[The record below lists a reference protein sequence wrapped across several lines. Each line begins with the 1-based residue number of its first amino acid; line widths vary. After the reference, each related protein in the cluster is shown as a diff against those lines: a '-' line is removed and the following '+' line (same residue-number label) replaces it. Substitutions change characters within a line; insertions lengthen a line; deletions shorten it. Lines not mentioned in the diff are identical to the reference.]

1 MSTGSRSALSS
12 LNSIQYPEK
21 LKVRFDTIST
31 ASTIRWWFLFFF
43 NVVEYIPSSCLSS
56 IYCVHLGV
64 YAHFRFYF
72 KSFSSL
78 HNPEKPDEWQFQSHF
93 LILFVFFEG
102 RSRKERHLFRS
113 LNQLFPWYRYRNF
126 SFFSTTFFYL
136 FQSAF
141 DKNKVKQ
148 GELFDNAG
156 WCFRSCSASQ
166 RRFRVII
173 IFRNE
178 FTSSHGHWRVI
189 IVSCFSFSLLQN
201 VIDHQTDWGFRDV
214 ASLVSVGDSA
224 SGYFAWR
231 TAWCSHPWN
240 RLGTYGSHQLFS
252 RFARYVLS

>member
-1 MSTGSRSALSS
+1 MVFIFFLCRGIYSILLSFKYS
-12 LNSIQYPEK
+12 LRPSWCTP
-21 LKVRFDTIST
+21 ISD
-31 ASTIRWWFLFFF
+31 L
-43 NVVEYIPSSCLSS
+43 
-56 IYCVHLGV
+56 
-64 YAHFRFYF
+64 F

-189 IVSCFSFSLLQN
+189 IVSCFF
-201 VIDHQTDWGFRDV
+201 F
-214 ASLVSVGDSA
+214 
-224 SGYFAWR
+224 
-231 TAWCSHPWN
+231 
-240 RLGTYGSHQLFS
+240 LF
-252 RFARYVLS
+252 YKT

>member
-93 LILFVFFEG
+93 LILFVFLRGEAEKRGTCSDPLTF
-102 RSRKERHLFRS
+102 SLIPIPQFLF
-113 LNQLFPWYRYRNF
+113 
-126 SFFSTTFFYL
+126 FFHHVFFYL

-148 GELFDNAG
+148 VELFDNAG

-178 FTSSHGHWRVI
+178 FTSSHGH
-189 IVSCFSFSLLQN
+189 
-201 VIDHQTDWGFRDV
+201 
-214 ASLVSVGDSA
+214 
-224 SGYFAWR
+224 
-231 TAWCSHPWN
+231 
-240 RLGTYGSHQLFS
+240 
-252 RFARYVLS
+252 